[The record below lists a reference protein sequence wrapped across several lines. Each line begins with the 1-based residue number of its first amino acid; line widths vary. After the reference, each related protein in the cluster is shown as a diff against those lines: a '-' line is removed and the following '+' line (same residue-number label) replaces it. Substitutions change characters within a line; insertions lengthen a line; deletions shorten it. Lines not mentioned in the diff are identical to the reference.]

1 MEKFSDRVLS
11 YLNKN
16 KDKEF
21 YIYCLVDIRN
31 DKDEIFYIGKGKGQ
45 RVFNHE
51 KAAFDKKSELL
62 LRRESQ
68 LFLKVSIKRLHK

>member
-1 MEKFSDRVLS
+1 MEKFSDKVLS

-31 DKDEIFYIGKGKGQ
+31 DKDEIFYIGKGKG
-45 RVFNHE
+45 
-51 KAAFDKKSELL
+51 
-62 LRRESQ
+62 
-68 LFLKVSIKRLHK
+68 